1 MKKYIKKKIDIKE
14 FIEMYKI
21 LFIINI
27 TAFAVIYL
35 IALLSS
41 PLYIIRH
48 TGVFLEVSLIM
59 SIVNSSIISYG
70 LSKK

>member
-27 TAFAVIYL
+27 TAFAIIYL

-48 TGVFLEVSLIM
+48 AGGFLEVSLMM
-59 SIVNSSIISYG
+59 SIIISSIISYG